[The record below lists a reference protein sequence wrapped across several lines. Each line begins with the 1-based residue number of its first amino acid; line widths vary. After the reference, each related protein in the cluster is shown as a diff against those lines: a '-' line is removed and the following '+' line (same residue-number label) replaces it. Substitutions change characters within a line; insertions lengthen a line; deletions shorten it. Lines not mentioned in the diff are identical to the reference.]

1 MITEQRVDAIHN
13 FDLGRDIDTISN
25 GSKSKFIQLVNT
37 KLANFVRCNTNR
49 VLKIDDISNEFSD
62 SEANL
67 TGNISIPIQE
77 TFARFL
83 IQSRNIS
90 NGEIQVDDIVI
101 FNDNTDTFT
110 FEKNSIVSTA
120 STIVEVEGQTVSG
133 SRNLVISPFD
143 PNNDDID
150 IKVYKNSFNEQNL
163 RSGTQAIGFVN
174 LVGVSTVVSVG
185 TTAEPIATGSTT
197 SVDAFYATVEVQN
210 TISGEKNHVDI
221 YATHDGTNSYYS
233 EYYADTSSQSNFSS
247 NFIGTF
253 RSRIHNNILTLDFDN
268 SVGIAST
275 VRINAKVIGF
285 NTTGAND
292 VYRFKDDAQ
301 PDGAERTINL
311 RSGITTR
318 TLSLIHI

>member
-1 MITEQRVDAIHN
+1 M
-13 FDLGRDIDTISN
+13 
-25 GSKSKFIQLVNT
+25 
-37 KLANFVRCNTNR
+37 RCNTNR

-83 IQSRNIS
+83 VQSRNIS
-90 NGEIQVDDIVI
+90 NGEIQVDDVVI

-120 STIVEVEGQTVSG
+120 STIVEVEGKTVNG
-133 SRNLVISPFD
+133 SRNLVISPLD

-197 SVDAFYATVEVQN
+197 SVDAFYATIEVVN
-210 TISGEKNHVDI
+210 TDLVKRIMLTFMQLMM
-221 YATHDGTNSYYS
+221 AQTHITV
-233 EYYADTSSQSNFSS
+233 
-247 NFIGTF
+247 
-253 RSRIHNNILTLDFDN
+253 NIM
-268 SVGIAST
+268 
-275 VRINAKVIGF
+275 
-285 NTTGAND
+285 
-292 VYRFKDDAQ
+292 
-301 PDGAERTINL
+301 
-311 RSGITTR
+311 
-318 TLSLIHI
+318 LIHHHKIISHQTL